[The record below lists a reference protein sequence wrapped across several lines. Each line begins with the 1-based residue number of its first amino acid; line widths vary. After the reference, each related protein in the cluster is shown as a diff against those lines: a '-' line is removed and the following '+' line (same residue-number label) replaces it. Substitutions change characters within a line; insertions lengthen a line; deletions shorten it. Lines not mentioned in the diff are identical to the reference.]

1 MTARKSVARFSRL
14 VRRSRPLQI
23 ALLLAFWLAGVAV
36 VRMAGLP
43 IPGGIVGMVIVLAL
57 LSSRRIS
64 VLSMRRGAEWF
75 LADMLLFFVPAVL
88 AVLDHRELFGMLGL
102 KILIVIF
109 VGTLAVMAVTAFTVD
124 FFYRWRS
131 NRDSAHPV
139 LE

>member
-1 MTARKSVARFSRL
+1 MTARKFIVLFSRL

-23 ALLLAFWLAGVAV
+23 ALLLAFWLAGVAT
-36 VRMAGLP
+36 VRIADLP
-43 IPGGIVGMVIVLAL
+43 IPGGIAGMVILLAL

-88 AVLDHRELFGMLGL
+88 AVLNHRELFGLLGL

-109 VGTLAVMAVTAFTVD
+109 VSTLAVMAVTAFTVD
-124 FFYRWRS
+124 LLYRWRS
-131 NRDSAHPV
+131 NRDATHPV